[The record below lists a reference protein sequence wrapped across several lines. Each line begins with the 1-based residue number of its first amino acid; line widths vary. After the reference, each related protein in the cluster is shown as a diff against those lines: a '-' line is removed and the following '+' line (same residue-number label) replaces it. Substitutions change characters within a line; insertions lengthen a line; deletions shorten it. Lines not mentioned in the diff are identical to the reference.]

1 MRARQLNKFRR
12 ISTSR
17 HFATSSGSDIPKS
30 SGKPE
35 PEPSSKSSISD
46 LIALLLVCTA
56 LYGGYHLSS
65 PALKSAKQANER
77 FRRWR
82 ALASS
87 PDYDALGPNEIR
99 LLVISPGQP
108 SDPVSCRLE
117 KVRLDDNPNFEAL
130 SYVWGKDGNTRKITC
145 SGKPCFVTPNLH
157 DALRNF
163 RLPDRERV
171 LWADALCIDQSNP
184 REKGLQIPLMGR
196 IYEKAAQVV
205 IWLGEPTELSGE
217 ALPTV
222 RALSEYLEARLWG
235 YSGSSALSTRRYF
248 LHQLLP
254 SAAALTPQQ
263 AAEIEKINW
272 PAINAL
278 LSYAWFRRVWVYQ
291 EFAIASKATVFVGRD
306 SMPLEHLLHPFV
318 EILQQPLMRRM
329 SRLDSTALAS
339 VSAFGQFV
347 VEGGAAGR
355 RWSSGRKLLDLVA
368 DGCNRDATNP
378 RDRIYGFR
386 SLADDVK
393 PGDWEVTPDYTAS
406 VEEVYLRFARWCLLR
421 KGDLDILRFCNH
433 DKKPTRRLPSWV
445 PEWQF
450 SILMRATLSGSNAS
464 PGSEPWVSWRPDE
477 PSVLQIKGVIVDR
490 IEEISVARVQLMLL
504 DSFEHRTGLKF
515 GSSKAAK
522 YLTRHDAEVAKHD
535 AKVARTGEDVG
546 SDVTSPEALA
556 ELFAEAAAARQ
567 RFGSTSTPIP
577 KHEVVN
583 IVWMENCKHIAS
595 GGTGKLSGDRLDLF
609 WRTMMSQA
617 NSASQSSKA
626 AFVSYMKILDDVRLG
641 KRTTTRLPGL
651 SPLHDWLAERH
662 GSRRPAAPAERHGSR
677 RPAAPAAQ
685 QLRAGVLNRSSSQQ
699 HFEDDRLRAEMH
711 NHWGL
716 VANKRFCSTQKSR
729 LGWVPRSARPGDVVC
744 VFDGGEV
751 PFVLRAKKEEESA
764 PSAFERVRRYLPAK
778 ARPAEPTTSAE
789 PSPPTRYELVGHCYI
804 QGVMDGE
811 WDDRKRAK
819 RQVLELC

>member
-1 MRARQLNKFRR
+1 MTAMNLRRCWGPRAVRTRQLNKFRC

-17 HFATSSGSDIPKS
+17 HFATSPGSDIPN
-30 SGKPE
+30 GPRKPE
-35 PEPSSKSSISD
+35 SSSKSSIPG
-46 LIALLLVCTA
+46 LIGLFLACIT

-65 PALKSAKQANER
+65 PVRQSAKQATER
-77 FRRWR
+77 FKRWR
-82 ALASS
+82 ALANS
-87 PDYDALGPNEIR
+87 PDYDALGPGEIR
-99 LLVISPGQP
+99 LLIISPGQP

-117 KVRLDDNPNFEAL
+117 RVSLEDNPGFEAL

-145 SGKPCFVTPNLH
+145 SGKRCLVTPNLH

-171 LWADALCIDQSNP
+171 LWADALCIDQNSP
-184 REKGLQIPLMGR
+184 REKGLQIPLMGS

-205 IWLGEPTELSGE
+205 IWLGEPTELSGD

-222 RALSEYLEARLWG
+222 RQLNEYLEARLWG
-235 YSGSSALSTRRYF
+235 YSGSNAPSTRRFF
-248 LHQLLP
+248 LRQVLP
-254 SAAALTPQQ
+254 STAALTPQQ

-278 LSYAWFRRVWVYQ
+278 LSHAWFRRVWVYQ

-306 SMPLEHLLHPFV
+306 SMPLEHLLHPFA
-318 EILQQPLMRRM
+318 EIFQQPLVRRM
-329 SRLDSTALAS
+329 SRLNGTALSS
-339 VSAFGQFV
+339 VNGLGRFV
-347 VEGGAAGR
+347 IDGGAAGGR
-355 RWSSGRKLLDLVA
+355 SSSRKLLDLVA
-368 DGCNRDATNP
+368 DGCNRDATNA

-386 SLADDVK
+386 SLAHDVK

-433 DKKPTRRLPSWV
+433 DRKPIRRLPSWV
-445 PEWQF
+445 PDWRF
-450 SILMRATLSGSNAS
+450 SILMRATLNGSNAS

-477 PSVLQIKGVIVDR
+477 PSLLQIKGVIVDR
-490 IEEISVARVQLMLL
+490 IEQVSAARVQLMLL

-515 GSSKAAK
+515 GSAKAAK
-522 YLTRHDAEVAKHD
+522 YLKRHDAEVARHD
-535 AKVARTGEDVG
+535 AQVARTGEDVG
-546 SDVTSPEALA
+546 SEVSSPEELTALF
-556 ELFAEAAAARQ
+556 EEAAAARQ
-567 RFGSTSTPIP
+567 RFGSSSTAIP

-595 GGTGKLSGDRLDLF
+595 GGTGKLSEDRLDLF
-609 WRTMMSQA
+609 WRTMMSQGNA
-617 NSASQSSKA
+617 ASQSSKV
-626 AFVSYMKILDDVRLG
+626 AFVSYMRILDEVRLG

-662 GSRRPAAPAERHGSR
+662 GSRRPAQAV
-677 RPAAPAAQ
+677 Q
-685 QLRAGVLNRSSSQQ
+685 QLRAGVGNRSPQ

-716 VANKRFCSTQKSR
+716 VANTRFCFTQKSR
-729 LGWVPRSARPGDVVC
+729 LGWVPRSAKPGDVVC

-751 PFVLRAKKEEESA
+751 PFVLRPKKEEQPA
-764 PSAFERVRRYLPAK
+764 PSVFRRLQRYLPAM
-778 ARPAEPTTSAE
+778 ARPAEPTPSAE
-789 PSPPTRYELVGHCYI
+789 LSLPTRYELVGHCYI
-804 QGVMDGE
+804 QGIMDAE
-811 WDDRKRAK
+811 WDGTRTRRAK